1 MDASC
6 NDRTDLILGVY
17 RSFAEAGVNI
27 WDSGLDNVIKNGAT
41 DKHDLKYSKLCKFKD
56 NVYIYAADY
65 RSLLESSNGIKSL
78 SETCP
83 NRRINY
89 D

>member
-27 WDSGLDNVIKNGAT
+27 WDFGLDNVIKNGAT
-41 DKHDLKYSKLCKFKD
+41 DKHDLK
-56 NVYIYAADY
+56 
-65 RSLLESSNGIKSL
+65 
-78 SETCP
+78 
-83 NRRINY
+83 
-89 D
+89 